1 MIMNKMKRIYPLLV
15 SLLVLPL
22 SAFGQE
28 PEHNTYRYD
37 DVEITHKRGQ
47 WYENGYQDVNPRNNN
62 TATNSDSFNE
72 DVTSEGNVQP
82 GWMDSWEGTLQG
94 YSSYP
99 VQAVHVYRA
108 TVYVNDGQTKQITL
122 PGVYKP
128 DDERCVSMYNY
139 QRWYNYLTD
148 GKFDNSVLEPILYGG
163 HGNAYDFANGLV
175 GGTCVNGLTSSAHT
189 YGIYRVNF
197 RKTGSNVEYLA
208 CDVSSYNDFEDRTP
222 PTSGY
227 NPQWEEPTLS
237 QRCIFEVRD
246 ADEIKELLRNCTGDT
261 YFEDKIIHLPLRR
274 ITTRRTLEQ
283 VALDMPANNYFV
295 PGENG
300 ANPGALTIS
309 ISGGGNFIT
318 RSDRNI
324 SGEDRVISFN
334 QSTSASVY
342 RDYAGR
348 TVTITV
354 TKNGY
359 NIARFRL
366 VFDDGVQGV
375 LREELNAAVD
385 NPRNE
390 YYERTESYL
399 RDNYELLTQLNFDFD
414 NADASGDNHRGSF
427 YPYPLE
433 WSYST
438 YGFYSDQNQL
448 KASTYPQWGEYGITN
463 IIPWGES
470 NDEPLHPTGYHLYV
484 DANERP
490 GTVCELPFD
499 TPLCPAT
506 RLYVTA
512 YIKSLGDEDS
522 QTRYQDDAGVIFVL
536 KGIDTDENGNEVETV
551 LHRQSS
557 GQIPYSDADW
567 YQLYFSFTSEENAY
581 EHYVLEIQ
589 NNCASTS
596 GGDFCIDDISIYI
609 SPLEVEAKTLR
620 PLCSSELEAEVQ
632 ISLNYDLLLDRL
644 GLTEGVD
651 TDVEQHGYYSFL
663 DKAVYDA
670 ALAGGQTTQ
679 EAFEASVIHGD
690 GVYGGTGNEY
700 YGTFTFYTDPA
711 KNSYDGTNGE
721 RLEMIPEGANRF
733 LAFTAPIAANQ
744 QGGDLTTL
752 QSGGNYYILFT
763 NSVTVGED
771 AAAAYELESPC
782 GMRGEFTVTG
792 PLIINVSG
800 DVQTNAATVCMGQV
814 PLIDV
819 QMRDGEGNVV
829 DNAVFDWY
837 FGNLTSFRA
846 EETAEIQSIG
856 RTHTLKEA
864 LDMFRYFYPDA
875 TSVTDDMT
883 EQVGDA
889 NHHLYQEDL
898 DLIRELNEDHTA
910 GGQNPRLT
918 LSASSSL
925 AIRLMNE
932 ATYVVL
938 VPIGEL
944 TEGVQVCWE
953 PTQMIL
959 YAQDGAPI
967 MDVGRND
974 VDYSGAGTDYAV
986 QLRIAKSQLDII
998 VNDNLHLYVPVRDPR
1013 LIGDAASSNITVT
1026 NNNPS
1031 GGEFDRNVYIEW
1043 TDDPDLDVGSGD
1055 ALVVGTVDKFSIA
1068 PNATATKSRVR
1079 MRFNDNV
1086 TLREGYEYQLMFKFR
1101 TNAVS
1106 SSECDG
1112 NVLVPLLIVPD
1123 YEVWTGTATD
1133 NWNDDSKWRRAEP
1146 SELNKND
1153 GYETNGVHGT
1163 EKGFVPLRPTKVVI
1177 PAGGQSMLYQA
1188 GSKMG
1193 TGRTAVLDLTNTEMG
1208 NATDNIEYDLTVRRE
1223 YQGGQP
1229 SSTYYY
1235 VGDVYETNLCDQIH
1249 FDYGGEMLHS
1259 ELLTHNRAWTEV
1271 NLPTKQWTLVSTPL
1285 NGVYSGDWYTK
1296 TSGDETA
1303 EYFTDLKFG
1312 TDNNRLKPLMTQR
1325 SWDGNAK
1332 VVSGSNNASAVV
1344 SNVTWSSTFNDVAVP
1359 YQPGMGF
1366 SIHAN
1371 MGSSD
1376 NGKGVTFRMPK
1387 SDASYD
1393 GFDQALSRD
1402 ADNFGKLATSDMA
1415 ALAEGTDYE
1424 VEITP
1429 SQDGNY
1435 IIIGNPF
1442 VSHLSAKAFF
1452 EANSSVLQ
1460 GKYWTANDDYP
1471 KAGVADDNGN
1481 WQTTDGTDAALI
1493 PPYTAFYAQ
1502 LNSQSTQSPTINIK
1516 FNTSMAA
1523 LGTTTSGDT
1532 PSTNG
1537 LVISAAATNG
1547 KSSTLLSYKTEAVNG
1562 FADSEDVQLLNE
1574 SDSEVPMVYTVAGDI
1589 ATSINRI
1596 KDAQQIPLGVFAA
1609 DDDVTTLTFT
1619 GVAALME
1626 PSLYDAEM
1634 NTDTPLTEGY
1644 TLTVNGASHG
1654 RYFIRAKG
1662 AGEGTTGI
1670 TDVETGDGGVSVY
1683 SVAPRQV
1690 VVSSGAELLEVSVYS
1705 VGGAMLGHES
1715 VGGGR
1720 TAVTLDGIDSGVAVV
1735 RVVTADGQTTR
1746 KLVVK

>member
-1 MIMNKMKRIYPLLV
+1 MIMNKMKCIYPLLV

-22 SAFGQE
+22 SAFGQR
-28 PEHNTYRYD
+28 HDYDTYD
-37 DVEITHKRGQ
+37 NVEITHKRGQ
-47 WYENGYQDVNPRNNN
+47 WYENGYQSENRRNNN

-72 DVTSEGNVQP
+72 DVTSEGDVQP

-94 YSSYP
+94 HSSYP

-108 TVYVNDGQTKQITL
+108 TVYVNEGQTKQITL

-128 DDERCVSMYNY
+128 DESARNQNCVSMFNY

-148 GKFDNSVLEPILYGG
+148 RKFDNSVLVPVLYDG
-163 HGNAYDFANGLV
+163 HGNAYDFENGLV
-175 GGTCVNGLTSSAHT
+175 GGARVNGLGSSEHT
-189 YGIYRVNF
+189 YGIYRVRF
-197 RKTGSNVEYLA
+197 TKTGSDVEYLA

-222 PTSGY
+222 PTGGY

-261 YFEDKIIHLPLRR
+261 YFEDKVIHLPLRR

-300 ANPGALTIS
+300 ANPGQLTIS
-309 ISGGGNFIT
+309 ISDGGNFIT
-318 RSDRNI
+318 GSDRNI

-334 QSTSASVY
+334 QSTDPSVY
-342 RDYAGR
+342 RGYAGR

-375 LREELNAAVD
+375 LRNELAAVN
-385 NPRNE
+385 NPNDE

-414 NADASGDNHRGSF
+414 NADAAGDHHEGSF

-463 IIPWGES
+463 ILPFNADE
-470 NDEPLHPTGYHLYV
+470 EPLHPTGYHLYV

-512 YIKSLGDEDS
+512 YIKSLGDDDD
-522 QTRYQDDAGVIFVL
+522 QDDAGVIFVL
-536 KGIDTDENGNEVETV
+536 KGIDTDENGNEVETI

-557 GQIPYSDADW
+557 GQIPYSTGDW
-567 YQLYFSFTSEENAY
+567 YQLYFSFTSEDNAH
-581 EHYVLEIQ
+581 ERYVLEIQ

-620 PLCSSELEAEVQ
+620 PLCSIDTEAEVQ

-700 YGTFTFYTDPA
+700 YGTFTFYTDPE
-711 KNSYDGTNGE
+711 KNSYDGPNEE
-721 RLEMIPEGANRF
+721 RLEMIREGANRF

-763 NSVTVGED
+763 NNVTVGED

-819 QMRDGEGNVV
+819 QMRDSEGNVV

-837 FGNLTSFRA
+837 FGDLASFRA

-856 RTHTLKEA
+856 RTHTLKKA

-875 TSVTDDMT
+875 KSVTDDMT

-889 NHHLYQEDL
+889 KHHLYQEDL

-932 ATYVVL
+932 TTYVVL

-944 TEGVQVCWE
+944 TEDVQVCWE

-959 YAQDGAPI
+959 YAQDGAPV

-998 VNDNLHLYVPVRDPR
+998 VNDNLPLLVPVRDLR
-1013 LIGDAASSNITVT
+1013 LIGDAASTNITVT

-1055 ALVVGTVDKFSIA
+1055 ALVVGTVANFSIA
-1068 PNATATKSRVR
+1068 SNATATNSRVK
-1079 MRFNDNV
+1079 MRLNNNV

-1101 TNAVS
+1101 TDAVS

-1153 GYETNGVHGT
+1153 GYETNEVHGT

-1188 GSKMG
+1188 GSKIG
-1193 TGRTAVLDLTNTEMG
+1193 TGQTAVLDLTNTEMG

-1223 YQGGQP
+1223 YQGGLP

-1259 ELLTHNRAWTEV
+1259 ELLTHNRAWAEV
-1271 NLPTKQWTLVSTPL
+1271 NVPTKQWTLVSTPL

-1402 ADNFGKLATSDMA
+1402 ANNFGKLATSDMA

-1424 VEITP
+1424 VGITP

-1460 GKYWTANDDYP
+1460 GKYWTANGDP
-1471 KAGVADDNGN
+1471 MTGAADEDGN
-1481 WQTTDGTDAALI
+1481 WWTSDGTSDALI

-1502 LNSQSTQSPTINIK
+1502 LKGQPSTGERTIY
-1516 FNTSMAA
+1516 FNADMAA
-1523 LGTTTSGDT
+1523 LKPAATGNALLA
-1532 PSTNG
+1532 NG
-1537 LVISAAATNG
+1537 LVISAVAENG
-1547 KSSTLLSYKTEAVNG
+1547 KSSALLSYKASAENG
-1562 FADSEDVQLLNE
+1562 YVTTEDVQLLNE

-1596 KDAQQIPLGVFAA
+1596 KDAQQIPLGVFAS

-1683 SVAPRQV
+1683 SVTPRQV

-1720 TAVTLDGIDSGVAVV
+1720 TAVTLDGIDSGVAIV
-1735 RVVTADGQTTR
+1735 RVTTADGVATR
-1746 KLVVK
+1746 KITVK

>member
-1 MIMNKMKRIYPLLV
+1 MKKSKYILLLLLLV
-15 SLLVLPL
+15 S
-22 SAFGQE
+22 STSTFGQDHD
-28 PEHNTYRYD
+28 PYTYRN
-37 DVEITHKRGQ
+37 VEITHKRGQ
-47 WYENGYQDVNPRNNN
+47 WYERQYQQIDHPRDNDA
-62 TATNSDSFNE
+62 ATNSDSFNE

-82 GWMDSWEGTLQG
+82 GWMDSWEGTLQR

-108 TVYVNDGQTKQITL
+108 TVYVNEGQTKQITL

-128 DDERCVSMYNY
+128 DESARNQNCVSMFNY

-148 GKFDNSVLEPILYGG
+148 GKFDNNVLAPVLYDG
-163 HGNAYDFANGLV
+163 HGNAYDFENGLV
-175 GGTCVNGLTSSAHT
+175 GGARVNGLGSSNHT
-189 YGIYRVNF
+189 YGIYRVRF

-237 QRCIFEVRD
+237 QRCIFEVHD

-261 YFEDKIIHLPLRR
+261 YFEDKVIHLPLRR
-274 ITTRRTLEQ
+274 ITTRSTLEL

-318 RSDRNI
+318 GSDRNI

-334 QSTSASVY
+334 QSTDASVY
-342 RDYAGR
+342 RGYAGR

-375 LREELNAAVD
+375 LTADLEDAVD
-385 NPRNE
+385 NPRND

-399 RDNYELLTQLNFDFD
+399 GSNYELLTQLNFDFD
-414 NADASGDNHRGSF
+414 NASAAGDNHRSSF

-438 YGFYSDQNQL
+438 YGFYSDQNQF
-448 KASTYPQWGEYGITN
+448 KQSDNYFPQWGEYAITN
-463 IIPWGES
+463 LIPYG
-470 NDEPLHPTGYHLYV
+470 NAADEPLHQTGYHLYV

-490 GTVCELPFD
+490 GTVCELPFE

-512 YIKSLGDEDS
+512 YIKSLGDGS
-522 QTRYQDDAGVIFVL
+522 KQDDAGVIFVL
-536 KGIDTDENGNEVETV
+536 KGIDTDDSGNEVETV

-557 GQIPYSDADW
+557 GQIPFSHGDW
-567 YQLYFSFTSEENAY
+567 YQLYFSFTSEDNAH
-581 EHYVLEIQ
+581 ERYVLEIQ

-620 PLCSSELEAEVQ
+620 PLCSIDTEAEVQ

-700 YGTFTFYTDPA
+700 YGTFTFYTDPD

-721 RLEMIPEGANRF
+721 SLEMIPEGANRF

-763 NSVTVGED
+763 NNVTVGED

-819 QMRDGEGNVV
+819 QMRDSEGNVV

-837 FGNLTSFRA
+837 FGDLASFRA

-889 NHHLYQEDL
+889 KHHLYQEDL

-932 ATYVVL
+932 TTYVVL

-944 TEGVQVCWE
+944 TEDVQVCWE

-959 YAQDGAPI
+959 YAQDGAPV

-998 VNDNLHLYVPVRDPR
+998 VNDNLPLLVPVRDPR

-1055 ALVVGTVDKFSIA
+1055 ALVVGTVANFSIA
-1068 PNATATKSRVR
+1068 SNATATNSRVR
-1079 MRFNDNV
+1079 MRLNNNV

-1163 EKGFVPLRPTKVVI
+1163 EKGFVPLRPTRIVI
-1177 PAGGQSMLYQA
+1177 PENGQSVLYSP
-1188 GSKMG
+1188 GSKLG
-1193 TGRTAVLDLTNTEMG
+1193 SGQVAVLDLDVNHVDIGISGNPTN
-1208 NATDNIEYDLTVRRE
+1208 NIEYDLAVRRE

-1229 SSTYYY
+1229 SSVYYY
-1235 VGDVYETNLCDQIH
+1235 VADVYETNRCYEVH
-1249 FDYGGEMLHS
+1249 FDVDAEMLQS
-1259 ELLTHNRAWTEV
+1259 ELLTYRKAWTEV
-1271 NLPTKQWTLVSTPL
+1271 RIPTKQWTLVSTPL
-1285 NGVYSGDWYTK
+1285 TGVYSGDWYTK
-1296 TSGDETA
+1296 TSGDETS
-1303 EYFTDLKFG
+1303 EYFEDISFQ
-1312 TDNNRLKPLMTQR
+1312 DNSRFKPFMTQR
-1325 SWDGNAK
+1325 SWDGNAR
-1332 VVSGSNNASAVV
+1332 VVQNSNAGTAAISDQVV
-1344 SNVTWSSTFNDVAVP
+1344 WSSTFDDVAVP
-1359 YQPGMGF
+1359 YWQGKGF

-1371 MGSSD
+1371 MGSSYSKD
-1376 NGKGVTFRMPK
+1376 SVTFRFPK
-1387 SDASYD
+1387 SDETYSGYS
-1393 GFDQALSRD
+1393 DQLSRD
-1402 ADNFGKLATSDMA
+1402 NYGRLTTDGLVGESSVYDVQIKPSLDGK
-1415 ALAEGTDYE
+1415 
-1424 VEITP
+1424 
-1429 SQDGNY
+1429 Y

-1442 VSHLSAKAFF
+1442 VSHLSAKEFF
-1452 EANSSVLQ
+1452 AANSNVLESM
-1460 GKYWTANDDYP
+1460 YWIGNGDPMTGA
-1471 KAGVADDNGN
+1471 ADEDGN
-1481 WQTTDGTDAALI
+1481 WWTSDGTSDALI

-1502 LNSQSTQSPTINIK
+1502 LKGQPSTGERTIY
-1516 FNTSMAA
+1516 FNADMAA
-1523 LGTTTSGDT
+1523 LKPAATGNALLA
-1532 PSTNG
+1532 NG
-1537 LVISAAATNG
+1537 LVISAVAENG
-1547 KSSTLLSYKTEAVNG
+1547 KSSALLSYKASAENG
-1562 FADSEDVQLLNE
+1562 YVTTEDVQLLNE

-1683 SVAPRQV
+1683 SVTPRQV